1 MEVVM
6 ILENAQKIVQ
16 YLPIGLNIVVKNVQN
31 RNIQLMKAVN
41 MFVLLNVKNML
52 VKIHNIFIMMLNY
65 VLMNVMKLINS
76 WKIILVNH
84 NVKKEIIILKMAL

>member
-16 YLPIGLNIVVKNVQN
+16 YLPIGLNTVVKNVQN
-31 RNIQLMKAVN
+31 RNIQLMKMDN

-84 NVKKEIIILKMAL
+84 NVKKQIIILKMVL